1 MGCKRVQR
9 QLKAFA
15 DGELS
20 PRRRAKVGRHLDGCG
35 ACRDVL
41 GEIEGLSSLLATY
54 EEIEPVRGLA
64 DAVLARAR
72 RPAKHS
78 YPLVVRYGAPL
89 RALLGSPVGW
99 ATAGVFLAG
108 ILTGH
113 VLTTSA
119 KQDLSPGQQVAS
131 HPVVDLEIFSEVP
144 PYSLEQV
151 YWEALPADGEDAA

>member
-20 PRRRAKVGRHLDGCG
+20 PRRNTKVERHLGGCG
-35 ACRDVL
+35 ACRSVL
-41 GEIEGLSSLLATY
+41 AETEAVQALLATDA
-54 EEIEPVRGLA
+54 EIEPLGGLA
-64 DAVLARAR
+64 NALLAQAC
-72 RPAKHS
+72 RPAKDP
-78 YPLVVRYGAPL
+78 YPLVVRDAAPL
-89 RALLGSPVGW
+89 RAWLGSPVGW

-113 VLTTSA
+113 VLSTSA
-119 KQDLSPGQQVAS
+119 KQDLSQGQQVAS
-131 HPVVDLEIFSEVP
+131 RPVVDLEIFSEIP

-151 YWEALPADGEDAA
+151 YWEALPASGEDAA